1 MLATFCLAA
10 LIYAEARGEPLDG
23 RLLVAET
30 VYNRM
35 DHGAYPDSVC
45 AVVTEANQYSLPQS
59 VDEYEA
65 WRTSW
70 LIAAAVTSDPEGTLP
85 RTGATHFYSGK
96 TKPHWAKV
104 YPLVATSA
112 GHKFYRT
119 TR

>member
-70 LIAAAVTSDPEGTLP
+70 LIAAAERVIEGDEHAGTSENDSRMADLVMAVAAA
-85 RTGATHFYSGK
+85 RK
-96 TKPHWAKV
+96 T
-104 YPLVATSA
+104 
-112 GHKFYRT
+112 R
-119 TR
+119 